1 MLFIKRNAS
10 TILTCVGGAGV
21 VVTTVMAAKA
31 TPKAVMLLEE
41 AKIEKGEELTRFEKI
56 KVAGPVY
63 IPTALVGIGTLTCVF
78 GAHILNKR
86 QQASLMS
93 AYALLD
99 GSYKEYVAKVNDIY
113 GEDAD
118 QKIKDEIAK
127 DKYEEVEL
135 KDDEELFYDEYSGRY
150 FKSTMFKVEQAKSQL
165 NRDLVMRD
173 WATANDYYDHLGLDP
188 IDGGDALGWTR
199 GGNFD
204 MYWQD
209 WIDFS
214 HGKIEMPDGQ
224 VAHSIVML
232 MEPYVGF
239 EDY

>member
-21 VVTTVMAAKA
+21 VVTTVMAVKA

-41 AKIEKGEELTRFEKI
+41 AETVKGEELTRFEKFQ
-56 KVAGPVY
+56 VAGPVY
-63 IPTALVGIGTLTCVF
+63 IPTALVGVGTLVCIF
-78 GAHILNKR
+78 GANMLNKR
-86 QQASLMS
+86 QQAALTS

-99 GSYKEYVAKVNDIY
+99 SSYKEYVAKVNEIY

-127 DKYEEVEL
+127 DKYEGVEL
-135 KDDEELFYDEYSGRY
+135 KDDEELFYDEYSKRY
-150 FKSTMFKVEQAKSQL
+150 FKSTRYKVEQAKSQL
-165 NRDLVMRD
+165 NRDLFMRE
-173 WATANDYYDHLGLDP
+173 WATANDYFEYLGLDP

-214 HGKIEMPDGQ
+214 HAKIEMSDGQ
-224 VAHSIVML
+224 VVNSIVML
-232 MEPYVGF
+232 MEPYIGF